1 MIQTIILQRL
11 KMWQKANRLTKMQH
25 QVPLLNPKATSRI
38 IRVAH
43 ASSKSFRSCS
53 SQSKTISQ
61 VINLRQQSL
70 TKTLAMHQLP
80 SSERLAKCPTLTP
93 TYRNGITSSF
103 RRSDPIQ
110 TVCIPYRPKS
120 RQSSS
125 KLSNNKQVSLGC
137 R

>member
-1 MIQTIILQRL
+1 MC
-11 KMWQKANRLTKMQH
+11 QKANRLIKMQLPSMH
-25 QVPLLNPKATSRI
+25 HVPLQNPIATTRI
-38 IRVAH
+38 VRVAL

-53 SQSKTISQ
+53 SQSKTILQ

-70 TKTLAMHQLP
+70 TKTLAMLQSP

-93 TYRNGITSSF
+93 TCRNGITSSS

-110 TVCIPYRPKS
+110 TACILYRPKS
-120 RQSSS
+120 RQSNS
-125 KLSNNKQVSLGC
+125 KLSSNRQVSLGF